1 MLDYQNIYI
10 KYHKENIRIFSD
22 LKAIKE
28 FSSYSN
34 DLNRAFGDN
43 SYNQFHKNLSE
54 PKQVIGDNFLN
65 LFQKNDKLKNKT
77 KFKIFDERFNLK
89 QFEESLANM
98 KLQDKILKEKIK
110 YPFIERMKN
119 SRNYLLKKEIE
130 NHKLNK
136 INRSFKAFPE
146 VPDVG
151 RYYPKYN
158 SINKHTYQAFFG
170 NMPTNRFNT
179 IEHEIIKNDKKNND
193 SSKENDK
200 NKEENISHKIIIKTN
215 LFNRQNKNT
224 INNHFSIK
232 NLIQKNEIKIKSGKK
247 NNTELNNSIKENK
260 SEKTLNFKN
269 SNNISLITDNNENNS
284 NNNSF
289 SKNNSPVVDNLDRS
303 RNNSSFELDKNISV
317 SKSIKSKSINDGN
330 HCLRFETYTSRKPLN
345 KTIIYNTDIR
355 TELPN
360 YYTSKYIKNNIN
372 FDKNSNTPN
381 YIEQAI
387 MRDQNPP
394 LGFYQP
400 KYNYVF
406 NNLDK
411 NIYIYKKNLSNLS
424 NSRIQKIFCDY
435 NISKDYQTVP
445 SLNNPDIEKRVVNT
459 EANIHNKYKNI
470 KF

>member
-1 MLDYQNIYI
+1 MMINYQSIYR
-10 KYHKENIRIFSD
+10 KDHKANLRIFSD

-28 FSSYSN
+28 FSSYAN
-34 DLNRAFGDN
+34 DLNRVFGDN

-54 PKQVIGDNFLN
+54 PKQIMGDNFFN
-65 LFQKNDKLKNKT
+65 LFQNDKTKNKT
-77 KFKIFDERFNLK
+77 RLKIFEEQFNLK

-98 KLQDKILKEKIK
+98 KSQDKLLQEKIK
-110 YPFIERMKN
+110 YPYIERMKN

-130 NHKLNK
+130 RNKLFKQNK
-136 INRSFKAFPE
+136 SLKSFPE

-151 RYYPKYN
+151 RYNPQYN
-158 SINKHTYQAFFG
+158 SVNKHSYRAFFG

-179 IEHEIIKNDKKNND
+179 IEHEIIKNDKNNIE
-193 SSKENDK
+193 SINDK
-200 NKEENISHKIIIKTN
+200 EKEKNISHKFIIKTN
-215 LFNRQNKNT
+215 LFNRKNNNT
-224 INNHFSIK
+224 INNHFFIK
-232 NLIQKNEIKIKSGKK
+232 KIIENNNQLK
-247 NNTELNNSIKENK
+247 NNNDNKNNNEYNNSIKENK
-260 SEKTLNFKN
+260 TEKIFNIKN
-269 SNNISLITDNNENNS
+269 SNNISLITDNNS

-289 SKNNSPVVDNLDRS
+289 SNNIGD
-303 RNNSSFELDKNISV
+303 
-317 SKSIKSKSINDGN
+317 KSIKSKNNSSIEEDKNSLNKSKKSKYKNDNN

-372 FDKNSNTPN
+372 FKKNKNTPN

-400 KYNYVF
+400 KYSLVF
-406 NNLDK
+406 NNIDK
-411 NIYIYKKNLSNLS
+411 NIYMYKKNLSNLT
-424 NSRIQKIFCDY
+424 NNRIKKIFCDY

-445 SLNNPDIEKRVVNT
+445 SLNNVNIENRVANT
-459 EANIHNKYKNI
+459 ESNIS
-470 KF
+470 